1 MGTFHLHNRINE
13 WAYNIHIKAT
23 GSEYILVSFPLVHQ
37 SKDADNDRVTVV
49 VFAVNVFASFVL
61 VVVDDDDDAA
71 AADDDD
77 EYGLFINKYIQYPH
91 QPLLQGRRSTSSQ
104 LCLHG

>member
-13 WAYNIHIKAT
+13 SAYNIHIKAT

-49 VFAVNVFASFVL
+49 VFAVNVFAVFVF
-61 VVVDDDDDAA
+61 VVDDYDDDN
-71 AADDDD
+71 DDDD